1 MLLEHERILVPGP
14 PRPQSLAWFLRV
26 DGFHVSAQVAIVA
39 VDAATHGTGPGSL
52 PGHALHSQ
60 PTREHG
66 AAHRYCNNTTS
77 ATQAWKTAQSDRNP
91 VNELRV
97 SVRTLKQ
104 GPSWEADSHSAG
116 QETPRSLWNP
126 KVHYRVHKSPSLS
139 HMNPIHILSPYF
151 RKIRSNIILPSTPR
165 SSELSHPL
173 RLYSSFL
180 PCVLHIPPV
189 PHPPWF
195 NQPKQ

>member
-77 ATQAWKTAQSDRNP
+77 ATQA
-91 VNELRV
+91 
-97 SVRTLKQ
+97 
-104 GPSWEADSHSAG
+104 
-116 QETPRSLWNP
+116 
-126 KVHYRVHKSPSLS
+126 
-139 HMNPIHILSPYF
+139 
-151 RKIRSNIILPSTPR
+151 
-165 SSELSHPL
+165 
-173 RLYSSFL
+173 
-180 PCVLHIPPV
+180 
-189 PHPPWF
+189 
-195 NQPKQ
+195 